1 MNEGDSTMKKELI
14 GVVIM
19 VVSVA
24 GFISESTALA
34 AEKDTDAVH
43 RAVKEFY
50 SALNVM
56 FTGEVGPMKEI
67 WSHADDVAYM
77 GPGGGFL
84 VGWKQ
89 VLPEWER
96 QAALKLGGKVEPKEM
111 LVTVGRDLAVV
122 RNYEVGENIVD
133 GKPRKVKIRVTSL
146 FRNENG
152 KWKMIGHHADIL
164 PYLQK

>member
-1 MNEGDSTMKKELI
+1 MKKELI
-14 GVVIM
+14 GIMIM
-19 VVSVA
+19 VASVV

-34 AEKDTDAVH
+34 AEKDTDAV
-43 RAVKEFY
+43 RKAAKEFY

-89 VLPEWER
+89 VSPEWER

-111 LVTVGRDLAVV
+111 LVTVGRDLAIV
-122 RNYEVGENIVD
+122 RNYEIGENIVD

>member
-1 MNEGDSTMKKELI
+1 MKKELI
-14 GVVIM
+14 GIMIM
-19 VVSVA
+19 VVSVV
-24 GFISESTALA
+24 GFISKSTALA

-111 LVTVGRDLAVV
+111 LVTVGRDLAIV